1 MLLALDELCG
11 SGRSDKIIHGAIR
24 VTCLSST
31 VLFIFSIYFLL
42 NGKDIL
48 FHTGLERF
56 DVAWFFIA
64 PVVFILAAMLESVW
78 FRRRKAEV
86 RAVAID
92 WFFVLAYLVVWCVGL
107 FAVGIPSP

>member
-1 MLLALDELCG
+1 MLPSLNNLG
-11 SGRSDKIIHGAIR
+11 SGRSNKIIHGAIR
-24 VTCLSST
+24 VTCLSSI
-31 VLFIFSIYFLL
+31 VLFILSIYFLS

-64 PVVFILAAMLESVW
+64 PVAFISAAIVESVW
-78 FRRRKAEV
+78 FRRSGVEG

-92 WFFVLAYLVVWCVGL
+92 WFFVLAYLVVWCCGL
-107 FAVGIPSP
+107 FLIGIPSP